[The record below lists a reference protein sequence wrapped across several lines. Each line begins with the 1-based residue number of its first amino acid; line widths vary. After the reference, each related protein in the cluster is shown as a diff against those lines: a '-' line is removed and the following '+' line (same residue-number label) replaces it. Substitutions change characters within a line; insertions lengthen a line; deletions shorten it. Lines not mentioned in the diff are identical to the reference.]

1 MQLPRRPGDNEGMW
15 FVVLIVFV
23 TMFLIQAAQ
32 FAWIE
37 YLLRRIDVLEAGPEL
52 VPDTPYV
59 HDPAGKPGRGELAA
73 HA

>member
-1 MQLPRRPGDNEGMW
+1 MW

-23 TMFLIQAAQ
+23 TMFVIQAAQ

-37 YLLRRIDVLEAGPEL
+37 YLLRRIDVLEARPEL
-52 VPDTPYV
+52 VADAPHV
-59 HDPAGKPGRGELAA
+59 HDPAGKPGRSELAA